1 MENNDSDL
9 IIIDSQDEKDSNLE
23 QKFSS
28 SISSNKNSENNKSK
42 SLIEFNHKIIYINL
56 IDNFNKN
63 KFRYVFS
70 EIEKNKEV
78 LKEWN
83 LTHELIF
90 THLQIRCC
98 FHIIDKKFL
107 KYSDSSFVKGVE
119 HWFQLTNEILI
130 EFTHLIPQIKKEQ
143 RLDQYEIINLYYLT
157 HLYNQALN
165 SLFNKDLTECLG
177 YLSLGDKLIKKTSKE
192 ITYPDTLNIIQ
203 KIYLFL
209 TSLFIYNN
217 DYYTAINYLNN
228 IFHINFKEL
237 DIMIQNNK
245 NIMTKKTKLSRITTV
260 DVFLNMII
268 GFFHLGVCYENMR
281 KFDKSN
287 EAYNQ
292 ANYIGKNFITNHFP
306 RIEFI
311 IKEINQRALSYYK
324 LLNLLN
330 NLDFNSLNVFDDN
343 KKRKKRTFFLDD
355 LNRDKKKLK
364 KYKKIQNYVEHLN
377 LKNIDID
384 DDETDLF
391 NDVDRKPLTK
401 RTLKIIGNV
410 KLINYLTSDY
420 FKPLITDLKQIK
432 LNRMDNETKRKIQ
445 KNIFYIKQNKREQLK
460 KSAEKM
466 KRCFSGKPFLNN
478 KKYINTLSEN
488 EKPTFQSR
496 MNHSRIKSLNK
507 ENLSNYTSNL
517 NSPSTFDV
525 NSNYKSVSS
534 INNLSI
540 SRNYHSK
547 VNSVIPKNNL
557 SVRKVLSENNNPLKI
572 NYDKYIFNKNYRRK
586 INDLD
591 IQSNREY
598 KYQKELLNLKKYEL
612 IYTEPFLS
620 EKVQKDA
627 DLFFT
632 KNLSEQIRHLEEK
645 NKTVRSLEKKKN
657 EEQLLINKKIFK
669 YEEKACKSLNQKER
683 EKLINYLKT
692 LNKENKFIDKLKDKV
707 ILKRKKEKNE
717 LDYGNKE
724 KIEEKGKEIIN
735 QIEYDLEEIENK
747 KNFLIKTFSKKRKN
761 NNLIKNNEINE

>member
-1 MENNDSDL
+1 MENNDSEI
-9 IIIDSQDEKDSNLE
+9 IIIDSQEEKEKSISN
-23 QKFSS
+23 KNSS
-28 SISSNKNSENNKSK
+28 SSFSSNKNSDQNKSK
-42 SLIEFNHKIIYINL
+42 SSLEFSHFNILYINL
-56 IDNFNKN
+56 VENFNKN

-83 LTHELIF
+83 LSNELIF
-90 THLQIRCC
+90 SHFQIRCC
-98 FHIIDKKFL
+98 FHIIEKKFI
-107 KYSDSSFVKGVE
+107 KYNESSFIKGIE
-119 HWFQLTNEILI
+119 HWFKLTDEILL
-130 EFTHLIPQIKKEQ
+130 EFTYLIPQIKKEQ
-143 RLDQYEIINLYYLT
+143 MLDQYELVNLYYLT

-165 SLFNKDLTECLG
+165 SFYNKDLTECLG
-177 YLSLGDKLIKKTSKE
+177 YLSLCDKLIKKTSKE

-203 KIYLFL
+203 KIYLLL
-209 TSLFIYNN
+209 TILFIYDK

-237 DIMIQNNK
+237 DIMVQNNK
-245 NIMTKKTKLSRITTV
+245 NIMTKKYKLARITTV
-260 DVFLNMII
+260 DVFFNII
-268 GFFHLGVCYENMR
+268 VGFFLLGVCYENMR

-287 EAYNQ
+287 EAYSQ

-306 RIEFI
+306 RVEFI
-311 IKEINQRALSYYK
+311 INEISQRALNYYK

-330 NLDFNSLNVFDDN
+330 NLDLNSLNVFDESM
-343 KKRKKRTFFLDD
+343 KRKKRTIFLD
-355 LNRDKKKLK
+355 NINECNKKIG
-364 KYKKIQNYVEHLN
+364 KYKKIQNYVEYLN
-377 LKNIDID
+377 SKNTDID
-384 DDETDLF
+384 DDEVDLF

-401 RTLKIIGNV
+401 KTLKIIGNV

-445 KNIFYIKQNKREQLK
+445 KNIFYIKQNKREELK
-460 KSAEKM
+460 KKEKM
-466 KRCFSGKPFLNN
+466 KRCFSGKPFLKVN
-478 KKYINTLSEN
+478 KYINTLNGN

-496 MNHSRIKSLNK
+496 INHSKMKSLNK

-540 SRNYHSK
+540 SRNFHSK
-547 VNSVIPKNNL
+547 VKSVIPKSNF
-557 SVRKVLSENNNPLKI
+557 SERKLFENNGPLKI
-572 NYDKYIFNKNYRRK
+572 NYDKYIFNKNYRKK
-586 INDLD
+586 INELD

-598 KYQKELLNLKKYEL
+598 QYQKELLNLKKYEL

-632 KNLSEQIRHLEEK
+632 KNLSDQIKILEEK
-645 NKTVRSLEKKKN
+645 NKTVRSLEKKRN
-657 EEQLLINKKIFK
+657 EEQFLINKKIYQ

-683 EKLINYLKT
+683 EKLVNYLKS
-692 LNKENKFIDKLKDKV
+692 LNKENKFVDKLKEKIV
-707 ILKRKKEKNE
+707 KKRKKEKNE
-717 LDYGNKE
+717 FDYGNKE
-724 KIEEKGKEIIN
+724 KIEKKGKEIIN
-735 QIEYDLEEIENK
+735 QIDYDLEEIENK
-747 KNFLIKTFSKKRKN
+747 KNFLIKTFKKK
-761 NNLIKNNEINE
+761 